1 MVTPRTTLLAIV
13 VAGLLL
19 AAGSSGAATS
29 AAPRVTIV
37 ADSVGGVLFWQR
49 DARDELARGIDLR
62 IDIRTCR
69 RLVMEGCVYDG
80 ERPPSALEAIRA
92 LGPAVGPLVVVDVG
106 YNDSPAGYGAALD
119 RVMRALLDTGVER
132 VVWVTLRERRPSWA
146 EINDAIRAG
155 ARRWPQISVGEWDR
169 ESVGH
174 DEWFA
179 DGIHMNWTAAR
190 LRPLPAGARPRRLH
204 RRVRPGRR
212 GARRQ
217 DGQLAEGAR
226 GRQVCRPARGDRR
239 HAALPVVGR
248 RAPPA
253 APPPPGR
260 GDLGATAH
268 ERHVRARC
276 RRRRCDRRAELGS
289 RRAPRR
295 PRGRVTRLSRAE
307 PGGRPPPRC
316 CRPDRARTRRSSP
329 RGRRAAGPEL
339 RCRRRP
345 PRLPPRRRHR
355 RSPGPARRGRR
366 AWRCSGRPL
375 ADPQVRHA
383 VLPEPETLGVG
394 ELHHD
399 LDPERC
405 ERLQVERARPL
416 VVGDVEGDV
425 VEPRDTVQRTL
436 GRRCSPAPRPA
447 ETRDGR
453 R

>member
-179 DGIHMNWTAAR
+179 DGIHMNWDGGTGFARFLRALVLDACTAACAPGDGVLAVR
-190 LRPLPAGARPRRLH
+190 TDSLRKARVGARY
-204 RRVRPGRR
+204 
-212 GARRQ
+212 
-217 DGQLAEGAR
+217 
-226 GRQVCRPARGDRR
+226 
-239 HAALPVVGR
+239 VGR
-248 RAPPA
+248 LEATGGTPPY
-253 APPPPGR
+253 R
-260 GDLGATAH
+260 WS
-268 ERHVRARC
+268 V
-276 RRRRCDRRAELGS
+276 
-289 RRAPRR
+289 
-295 PRGRVTRLSRAE
+295 
-307 PGGRPPPRC
+307 
-316 CRPDRARTRRSSP
+316 
-329 RGRRAAGPEL
+329 AGL
-339 RCRRRP
+339 P
-345 PRLPPRRRHR
+345 PRLHLRPD
-355 RSPGPARRGRR
+355 GAI
-366 AWRCSGRPL
+366 WGRPRTSGTFEL
-375 ADPQVRHA
+375 VAAVVDATGVRNR
-383 VLPEPETLGVG
+383 G
-394 ELHHD
+394 
-399 LDPERC
+399 
-405 ERLQVERARPL
+405 
-416 VVGDVEGDV
+416 V
-425 VEPRDTVQRTL
+425 VELRV
-436 GRRCSPAPRPA
+436 GRA
-447 ETRDGR
+447 GG
-453 R
+453 